1 MSDRRY
7 TQDHEWAQLEDN
19 DTVTVGITDFA
30 QEQLGD
36 IVFIELPPVGET
48 FDAGE
53 ELAVIESVKAA
64 AELKSPVSGTVIE
77 VNEEL
82 EDSPETVN
90 MHPTEDG
97 WFCRI
102 KMDDVDEF
110 DELMDSDEYE
120 DYLTELE

>member
-1 MSDRRY
+1 MSDTRY
-7 TQDHEWAQLEDN
+7 TEDHEWARLEGD
-19 DTVTVGITDFA
+19 DTATVGITDFA

-36 IVFIELPPVGET
+36 IVFIELPTVGEA

-64 AELKSPVSGTVIE
+64 AELKSPLSGTVIE

-97 WFCRI
+97 WFCRVKI
-102 KMDDVDEF
+102 QDTEEF
-110 DELMDSDEYE
+110 EELMGSDEYS
-120 DYLTELE
+120 DYLSNLE

>member
-7 TQDHEWAQLEDN
+7 TQDHEWAHLEDN

-102 KMDDVDEF
+102 KMDDMDEF
-110 DELMDSDEYE
+110 DELMDSDDYE

>member
-102 KMDDVDEF
+102 KMDDTDEF

>member
-102 KMDDVDEF
+102 KMDDMDEF

>member
-7 TQDHEWAQLEDN
+7 TQDHEWARLEGN

-102 KMDDVDEF
+102 KMDDMDEF
-110 DELMDSDEYE
+110 DELMDSDDYE

>member
-7 TQDHEWAQLEDN
+7 TQDHEWAHLEDN

-102 KMDDVDEF
+102 KMDDMDEF